1 MARVAEV
8 IITSGIPGAGK
19 STWIR
24 KNTNPWMTE
33 IFSAD
38 DYFINESGRYV
49 FRGEK
54 LAEAHAQCLRTFTER
69 LIALSR
75 TESDCCPVTL
85 VVDNTNI
92 CPWEIAPYYSLA
104 AAYGI
109 PVRIVRLLADPDKA
123 HSRNIHGVEHEK
135 ISKMKEKLCGN
146 PLPSFWN
153 VTEVEDWN

>member
-8 IITSGIPGAGK
+8 IITSGVPGAGK

-38 DYFINESGRYV
+38 DYFKDSSGCYV
-49 FRGEK
+49 FRADK
-54 LAEAHAQCLRTFTER
+54 LAEAHGNCLKTYTER
-69 LIALSR
+69 LIALA
-75 TESDCCPVTL
+75 TADSDCCPVTL

-104 AAYGI
+104 EAYGV
-109 PVRIVRLLADPDKA
+109 PVRVVRLLADPQRA
-123 HSRNIHGVEHEK
+123 HSRNIHKVELEK
-135 ISKMKEKLCGN
+135 VLKMNERLCSN
-146 PLPSFWN
+146 PLPSFWK
-153 VTEVEDWN
+153 VTEIEDWI